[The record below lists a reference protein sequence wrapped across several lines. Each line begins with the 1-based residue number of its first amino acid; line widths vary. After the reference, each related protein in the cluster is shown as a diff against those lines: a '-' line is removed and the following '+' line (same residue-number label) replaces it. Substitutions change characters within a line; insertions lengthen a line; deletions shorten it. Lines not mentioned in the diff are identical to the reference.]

1 MQYQGGPGT
10 FPIESLMEKFE
21 PVDDPID
28 RRIFF
33 EITGLRLQDDDYRD
47 ESPNED
53 DGGLK

>member
-10 FPIESLMEKFE
+10 FPIESLMENFE